1 VFGTIRCA
9 IIGVLLVH
17 AAYLVCRHRRC
28 TVPRTEVLLVRGA
41 YLVYSVESSLERMH
55 VGFRGRT
62 MQSPFRHS
70 QPMGAGKNLD
80 TAHRSDH
87 WPSGKRLP
95 ASVAAYLACV
105 LEVLAPKAGNVH
117 VHQSFDDATV
127 LDYIASAAVLAPLLD
142 ETARR
147 GVGATVLEAVR
158 RTRLVARTNTNLGIV
173 LLLAPLTAVPAEC
186 SLAEGIAAVLNS
198 LTVEDSRAVYAAIRL
213 ASPAG
218 LGKVPDQDI
227 GDEPTLPL
235 QTIMQ
240 LAANRDLIARQY
252 ACAFR
257 DVFAFGVP
265 CLLQALEQGRCLADS
280 LVWCQLH
287 WLAEFGDSL
296 IARKCG
302 HAISQEAA
310 ERARQVLTLGWP
322 DTLAGQEAFSELDCW
337 LRGDGHRRNPGTT
350 ADLVVATLFVTL
362 RDGLIPVPFTVRWA

>member
-1 VFGTIRCA
+1 
-9 IIGVLLVH
+9 
-17 AAYLVCRHRRC
+17 
-28 TVPRTEVLLVRGA
+28 
-41 YLVYSVESSLERMH
+41 
-55 VGFRGRT
+55 
-62 MQSPFRHS
+62 MQSPFGYP
-70 QPMGAGKNLD
+70 QPIGAGKNPD
-80 TAHRSDH
+80 TAQRTDR

-95 ASVAAYLACV
+95 ASVAAYLACT

-158 RTRLVARTNTNLGIV
+158 RTQLVARTNTNLGIV
-173 LLLAPLTAVPAEC
+173 LLLAPLAAVPAEC
-186 SLAEGIAAVLNS
+186 SLADGVAAVLDS
-198 LTVEDSRAVYAAIRL
+198 LTVEDSRTVYAAIRL

-227 GDEPTLPL
+227 GEEPTLPL
-235 QTIMQ
+235 RTIMQ
-240 LAANRDLIARQY
+240 LAADRDAIARQY

-302 HAISQEAA
+302 YAISQEAA

-322 DTLAGQEAFSELDCW
+322 DTLAGREAFSELDRW
-337 LRGDGHRRNPGTT
+337 LRGDGHHRNPGTT
-350 ADLVVATLFVTL
+350 ADLVVATLFVAL